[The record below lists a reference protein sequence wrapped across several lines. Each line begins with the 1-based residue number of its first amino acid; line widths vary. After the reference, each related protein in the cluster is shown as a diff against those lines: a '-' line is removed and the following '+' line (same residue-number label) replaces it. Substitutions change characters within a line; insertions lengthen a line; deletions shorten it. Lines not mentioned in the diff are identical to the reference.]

1 MVITVLLYIFQ
12 EYLLMSHEVTCMVTF
27 GDNLLLTGCAN
38 GSIIQWDIEKSL
50 VDKV

>member
-1 MVITVLLYIFQ
+1 M
-12 EYLLMSHEVTCMVTF
+12 LMSHEVTCMLTF

-38 GSIIQWDIEKSL
+38 GNIIQWDIEKSQ